1 MESME
6 KRFISADG
14 YGIWVTKEA
23 DPKIHFEMP
32 CGVHMKLFEWTFIRL
47 RMDKMGGMR
56 KSKYIKLPSVAPP
69 KAVYSDLEWCLS
81 RSDKLS
87 LVKLINFR

>member
-32 CGVHMKLFEWTFIRL
+32 CGVHMKLLEWPFTL
-47 RMDKMGGMR
+47 MADNEEWMKWAECV
-56 KSKYIKLPSVAPP
+56 KLNTHIKLP
-69 KAVYSDLEWCLS
+69 
-81 RSDKLS
+81 
-87 LVKLINFR
+87 